1 MSKPTTYKFSYP
13 TERGRK
19 DVVDCYMAESREK
32 TVRESGGAAW
42 PTLTRDSRYPSSQS
56 SPGTK
61 GTSQTREESGKIDRE
76 PPNKSRKKQE
86 TLGLPAKNR
95 AFTTGT

>member
-1 MSKPTTYKFSYP
+1 MSKSTTYKFSYP

-32 TVRESGGAAW
+32 TVRESGGEIE
-42 PTLTRDSRYPSSQS
+42 RM
-56 SPGTK
+56 
-61 GTSQTREESGKIDRE
+61 